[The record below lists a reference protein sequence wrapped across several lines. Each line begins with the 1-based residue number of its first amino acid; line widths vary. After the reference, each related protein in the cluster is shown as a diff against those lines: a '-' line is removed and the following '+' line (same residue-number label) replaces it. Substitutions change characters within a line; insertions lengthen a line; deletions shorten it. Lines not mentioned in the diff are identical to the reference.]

1 MNQPAKVEGALRRIC
16 WGVAS
21 AVPLAIIAVGIGVV
35 VAGATM
41 LRLMG
46 LMFRLGVK
54 YGDRKI

>member
-35 VAGATM
+35 VAGAAM
-41 LRLMG
+41 LRVAALLFG
-46 LMFRLGVK
+46 LGVK